1 MFFVCLGLLPQ
12 MQAFEHRLRKRL
24 WACRLTLSHKEQFQ
38 KTASHVFELVG
49 LIT

>member
-1 MFFVCLGLLPQ
+1 MFYVCLGLLPH
-12 MQAFEHRLRKRL
+12 MQACEHRLRQRL

-38 KTASHVFELVG
+38 QTASHVFELVG